1 MKNWYVYMLLCK
13 DQSIYTGITD
23 NVERRFLAHKA
34 GRGGHYTKSHQ
45 AIKILHTESFSTKT
59 AALKREYE
67 IKRWPKEKKL
77 KLIRNHSKKGKIWRG

>member
-34 GRGGHYTKSHQ
+34 GKGGRYTKSHQ
-45 AIKILHTESFSTKT
+45 AIKILHTESLSTKN
-59 AALKREYE
+59 AALKREAE
-67 IKRWPKEKKL
+67 IKSWNRRKKL
-77 KLIRNHSKKGKIWRG
+77 DFIK